1 MFGAFFDFHQFLLL
15 IAFVYGDKLLIEP
28 DAKVITKYEGD
39 SINLTCSYEDER
51 NNDKERFSSLDVLT
65 LSTSNPTLNWI
76 LPSNGQNRVR
86 VKDEKGKVSLLIEDL
101 TESDHGNYTCH
112 SIAENNNLLKSSS
125 IYLAVLPRGKMSSC
139 NPKSFFC
146 DKTVC
151 IPDRYECDG
160 IPDCLNGLD
169 EAPGHCGPDPCF
181 GKLSCEDKRCLSPH
195 ECCIESSKSPPNCTI
210 SPSIRCCR
218 QLIHPA
224 LLDQDLYF
232 LASRPNVNKEI
243 MYYHTAISLIIVGF
257 MLLIACITIAVVF
270 SIRYRF
276 CRLMTTSQGNWHQ
289 TPSWNVCNT
298 QRILGPSQQHPTDQY
313 LLQSSTGG
321 VFDRSGYIRR
331 IPGLR
336 SDLFSPNVLRSQNV
350 EDSTIVLVPI
360 SHSGIDCGPPPSY
373 QQVIGAPPP
382 PYTTDADLGSSL
394 LSTVS
399 STSALYNTAV
409 SSSNNNNGDINGNM
423 TSRHSVA
430 QNRNFSDIGNNN
442 NNNTTTSISSSSL
455 YQPLSSGSQNSPQG
469 LFSSSGPSGF
479 GFLHRK

>member
-112 SIAENNNLLKSSS
+112 YIAENNNLLKSSS
-125 IYLAVLPRGKMSSC
+125 IYLAVLPR
-139 NPKSFFC
+139 
-146 DKTVC
+146 
-151 IPDRYECDG
+151 
-160 IPDCLNGLD
+160 
-169 EAPGHCGPDPCF
+169 PDPCF

-276 CRLMTTSQGNWHQ
+276 CRLMTTSQGNWHR

-360 SHSGIDCGPPPSY
+360 SHSGIDCGPPPK
-373 QQVIGAPPP
+373 I
-382 PYTTDADLGSSL
+382 
-394 LSTVS
+394 
-399 STSALYNTAV
+399 
-409 SSSNNNNGDINGNM
+409 
-423 TSRHSVA
+423 
-430 QNRNFSDIGNNN
+430 
-442 NNNTTTSISSSSL
+442 
-455 YQPLSSGSQNSPQG
+455 
-469 LFSSSGPSGF
+469 
-479 GFLHRK
+479 